1 MTEPDSLE
9 DQPGLTG
16 YLRKVK
22 LFSRNARLYLL
33 HIFGMDVIHGTWEVL
48 FNLYLLE
55 VGFSI
60 GFIGVRL
67 AVMGVTGALVAVPA
81 GWVADRFDRKWGFII
96 GDGGGA
102 AMALLLISTGNS
114 AVILLGSAAAAA
126 FGALHHVTESPFMAE
141 NSEPAE
147 RIHLFSVSSGF
158 RTLAAMI
165 GALVAGFVPGWMADA
180 WNLSA
185 VGAFRSAA
193 YIGVAWWFLSLIPAV
208 LMRPYVSRE
217 VAEAL
222 AEVPQRRGLLGGV
235 RSPGL
240 IARFVTIGA
249 LLGLGGGL
257 VLPLANVFFSEEVH
271 AAEHQIGLTFAAG
284 SLFLAIG
291 AFLAPLVVERFGKTR
306 AIWMSRF
313 SAVPFILL
321 IGFAPDLATPAT
333 VVSLAGAAFV
343 LRTALF
349 NMSGPIYEAYTME
362 RLHPTERAT
371 FTGIDAMFWSG
382 SAALGGYVGARMMN
396 GGDFRTPFIVM
407 AVLYLLSTW
416 LFLRWFGSRS
426 EPTDVVPSEPVIDH
440 PAIRA

>member
-1 MTEPDSLE
+1 MTTPASLE
-9 DQPGLTG
+9 DLRGLSG
-16 YLRKVK
+16 YLKKVK

-60 GFIGVRL
+60 GFIGIRL

-81 GWVADRFDRKWGFII
+81 GWLADRFDRKWGFIV

-114 AVILLGSAAAAA
+114 AVILVASAVAAA
-126 FGALHHVTESPFMAE
+126 FGALHHVTEAPFMAE

-147 RIHLFSVSSGF
+147 RIHLFSVGSGF

-165 GALVAGFVPGWMADA
+165 GALVAGFTPRWMAA
-180 WNLSA
+180 TWNLSTVA
-185 VGAFRSAA
+185 AFRWAA

-208 LMRPYVSRE
+208 LMRPYVSQE
-217 VAEAL
+217 VAQAR
-222 AEVPQRRGLLGGV
+222 AEVPRGRGLLSGV
-235 RSPGL
+235 QSPGL
-240 IARFVTIGA
+240 IVRFVTIGA
-249 LLGLGGGL
+249 LLGLGGGF
-257 VLPLANVFFSEEVH
+257 VLPLANVFFSEEAH
-271 AAEHQIGLTFAAG
+271 AAEHEIGLTFAAG
-284 SLFLAIG
+284 SLFLALG

-313 SAVPFILL
+313 SAIPFILL

-349 NMSGPIYEAYTME
+349 NMSGPVYDAYTME

-371 FTGIDAMFWSG
+371 FTGIAAMFFSG
-382 SAALGGYVGARMMN
+382 SAAIGGFMGARLMN
-396 GGDFRTPFIVM
+396 GGDFRTPFVVM
-407 AVLYLLSTW
+407 AVLYLISTW
-416 LFLRWFGSRS
+416 LFLRWFGGRS
-426 EPTDVVPSEPVIDH
+426 DATEVTPSTTVAGSS
-440 PAIRA
+440 AIGD